1 MKIFVSFHYVAS
13 VRRYSG
19 SSYILLYN
27 LHCEWGFYCAYFI
40 FIWLGDFF
48 LPFPFIL
55 RTKCKV
61 NVVFIWSVIK
71 FLKSCVLKIDF
82 PLSFSLW
89 SLASA
94 NHRTHRHSHH
104 GKFNSDDR
112 NYTRIS
118 IIHTDTEKCSKLRR
132 FRWIFHFSSIPSEHK
147 PMLINV
153 YSAQA
158 SVMNKFAEHFLLHIH
173 TNTTHTTSTLC
184 DDEWRK

>member
-1 MKIFVSFHYVAS
+1 MLRLCVDIPACLIFFSIIY
-13 VRRYSG
+13 
-19 SSYILLYN
+19 
-27 LHCEWGFYCAYFI
+27 
-40 FIWLGDFF
+40 
-48 LPFPFIL
+48 
-55 RTKCKV
+55 TV
-61 NVVFIWSVIK
+61 NVDFIVLIL
-71 FLKSCVLKIDF
+71 FLFGWGTSFCLFRLFYGQNARWTLCLFGRWLNSWNRVCLKLTF
-82 PLSFSLW
+82 SLSFSLW

-104 GKFNSDDR
+104 KKFNSDDR

-118 IIHTDTEKCSKLRR
+118 IFHTDTVKCSKLRR